1 MIPPKEGWAV
11 TERATVKVTED
22 TPAYPSGQG
31 PELGFK
37 LRTPSVLGDST
48 NHCGTGL
55 FLKRQI
61 PLIVWLGG
69 SKVRL
74 N

>member
-1 MIPPKEGWAV
+1 MIPPKAGCAV
-11 TERATVKVTED
+11 TERATVKVTEGA
-22 TPAYPSGQG
+22 PAYPSDQG
-31 PELGFK
+31 PGFK
-37 LRTPSVLGDST
+37 LRSQSLLGDSA

-55 FLKRQI
+55 FLRRQI

-69 SKVRL
+69 LKVRL